1 MPKFYT
7 EFDEGLGIDVRDRVC
22 LQIGSPGPHCLREV
36 AKIMKEATVEHFS
49 DSNPRNEEILQ
60 YGCCGGNYDLKEE
73 LVKFLSSNYRNPV
86 EIEDIFMHNG
96 VSQGLA
102 NILYHYFQRG
112 ETLFV
117 EDPTYWNLLTDF
129 NTGNSSF
136 KMNAVGVGL
145 DENGIKLTELEEHLK
160 KLEAP
165 EISERYPYKAALYII
180 PVHQNPSGTILS
192 QDRCA
197 KLIKLARKY
206 DLLVITD
213 DVYSVMTYSAP
224 DSDDPTKAK
233 PPNRLFWHDKKSDP
247 DYKGNV
253 VSASS
258 FSKLV
263 APGLRLGWFEMSKKM
278 YQTFATFFVTDSGSG
293 WNPYT
298 SGILAQAFKLG
309 LIQEH
314 VKKIRREYWR
324 LFNRVHDLVN
334 DRLKRYG
341 VYCNLPKGGL
351 FMWITLPQGFSTTKL
366 LENCVEELTFIPGKR
381 CSVSGNHDNCL
392 RLAVAFYEE
401 GVLFPAVSKLC
412 DYIEKLV
419 TTKD

>member
-102 NILYHYFQRG
+102 NILYHFFQRG

-145 DENGIKLTELEEHLK
+145 DENGIKLTELEEHLE

-192 QDRCA
+192 Q
-197 KLIKLARKY
+197 
-206 DLLVITD
+206 
-213 DVYSVMTYSAP
+213 
-224 DSDDPTKAK
+224 
-233 PPNRLFWHDKKSDP
+233 
-247 DYKGNV
+247 GNV

-334 DRLKRYG
+334 DRLKKYG

-412 DYIEKLV
+412 EYIEKLV